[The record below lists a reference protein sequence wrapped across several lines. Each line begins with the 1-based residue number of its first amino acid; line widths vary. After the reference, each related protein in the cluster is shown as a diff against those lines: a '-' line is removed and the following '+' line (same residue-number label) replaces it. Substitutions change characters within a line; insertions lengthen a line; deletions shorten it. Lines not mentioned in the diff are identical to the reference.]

1 MSYVNIMVHA
11 VWRTH
16 NHEPVLVR
24 EKREQLFQ
32 HILTNAKSKG
42 IYIDIL
48 NGHVDHVHCL
58 ISLGA
63 DQSIG
68 GVMKLIKGEAA
79 HWANKEKLF
88 NPRFVWAED
97 YYAVSLSK
105 TAVGT
110 VRNYIRNQEEHHKKK
125 TFIAEYEEYMKA
137 QGFLLG

>member
-16 NHEPVLVR
+16 NHEPVLVL
-24 EKREQLFQ
+24 EKREHLFQ

-68 GVMKLIKGEAA
+68 EVMKLIKGEAA
-79 HWANKEKLF
+79 HWANKEKMF
-88 NPRFVWAED
+88 NPRFAWAED

-105 TAVGT
+105 TAIGT

-125 TFIAEYEEYMKA
+125 TFMEEYTEYMKDN
-137 QGFLLG
+137 GFLLG